1 MLDRRDS
8 GHNSDANNGGEQHY
22 EIAEPLRL
30 AIDPGTAFKKVQG
43 SPDGPADSKRP

>member
-22 EIAEPLRL
+22 EIAEPLWL